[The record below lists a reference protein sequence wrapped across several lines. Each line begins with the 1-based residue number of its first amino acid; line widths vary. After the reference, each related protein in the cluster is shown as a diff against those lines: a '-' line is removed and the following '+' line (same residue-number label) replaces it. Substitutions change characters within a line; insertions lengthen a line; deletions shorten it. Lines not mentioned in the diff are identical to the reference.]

1 MRNIFWYSMRIGVLT
16 GVLAAVGAVSVH
28 AADDELQQKFQGF
41 NLQGYA
47 DNGDKAWD
55 VKGDTADVKG
65 SEIEI
70 TNVVANSYGEQKV
83 NVTAEKGVIDQASGN
98 MQLNKDVVITS
109 EQGAQILT
117 DSLQWSRN
125 DDLVTT
131 EDNVTITDDNFSVRG
146 KGMEARPGLKNAKI
160 HEDVTV
166 MVDTEPEKELNKILT
181 ITSDGPM
188 VMDQAKGFAMFQD
201 NVVAVQEDQTLK
213 ADKME
218 IFFDLENNKIK
229 ELVCSGHVM
238 VEKGEN
244 RTYAEK
250 AVYNAVNQKITLSGR
265 PKLIMLTEGKDAITS
280 LGN

>member
-1 MRNIFWYSMRIGVLT
+1 MRNIFWCSMRVGVWAGLLGLV
-16 GVLAAVGAVSVH
+16 GVVAVYAG
-28 AADDELQQKFQGF
+28 DELQQKFQGF

-70 TNVVANSYGEQKV
+70 TNVVANSYGEQKL
-83 NVTAEKGVIDQASGN
+83 NVTAEKGVINQASGN

-109 EQGAQILT
+109 EQGAQIMT

-125 DDLVTT
+125 DDLVST
-131 EDNVTITDDNFSVRG
+131 EDNVLITDDNLSVRG

-166 MVDTEPEKELNKILT
+166 MMDTEPEKELNKILT

-201 NVVAVQEDQTLK
+201 HVVAVQEDQTLK

-229 ELVCSGHVM
+229 ELVCTGHVM

-265 PKLIMLTEGKDAITS
+265 PKLIMLTEGENAITS
-280 LGN
+280 SGN